1 MKYYLLLLIS
11 VLTMNAN
18 SQVDKK
24 VLSQKVDEMRENS
37 EYDSIVKALGL
48 KNGDKVLVNTIFTI
62 NTDGLIT
69 DIKTRGIHPYFENE
83 AKRILQ
89 NTPELVPENFK
100 PKDENP
106 RFALPITFVIKSKK
120 KKTKR
125 REKEN

>member
-1 MKYYLLLLIS
+1 MKYYILILLSI
-11 VLTMNAN
+11 LTINVN

-24 VLSQKVDEMRENS
+24 VLSQKVAEMRENL

-62 NTDGLIT
+62 NTNGLIT

-100 PKDENP
+100 PKEENP

-125 REKEN
+125 KKKEN